1 MIMNRGGSDEDEMN
15 YELKDS
21 IRWENRWDSI
31 KQKHYKVLQVLTIV
45 SHLDNE
51 TQQGTIDEMWVDV
64 PIVEELER

>member
-1 MIMNRGGSDEDEMN
+1 MTMNRGGSDEDEMN

-21 IRWENRWDSI
+21 IRWVNRWDSI

>member
-1 MIMNRGGSDEDEMN
+1 MTMNRGGSDEDEMN